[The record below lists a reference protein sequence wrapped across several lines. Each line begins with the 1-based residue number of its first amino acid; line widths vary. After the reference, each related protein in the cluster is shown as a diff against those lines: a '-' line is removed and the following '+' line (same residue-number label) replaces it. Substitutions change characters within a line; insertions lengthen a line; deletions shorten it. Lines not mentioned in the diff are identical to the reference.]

1 MILSRA
7 ESVLLL
13 VLVVVP
19 LAVGMRSFSWRR
31 RAGLVATC
39 WVATI
44 LVIGP
49 WVGYNLTRFEHPV
62 TISTGLDPTLKSSSC
77 DDAWFGP
84 GKGFWALSRIKGH
97 PRVARDLSSLG
108 LVYRQESI
116 DYIKAHLADVPGVP
130 LARERRTWG
139 WYRPDQIPNLDNI
152 ADGRPKVPARIGLW
166 TLWVLE
172 ATSIVGAV
180 ALRRRRVPISPFV
193 VLVTTVTITTAITF
207 GETRYRATAEPALVL
222 LAVAGMGWSWQ
233 QVRRQIRR
241 GPAAQGEPVPPVP
254 SVPSVP
260 SVSAVPSAPQT
271 LACEREVV
279 AAPDVR

>member
-1 MILSRA
+1 VILSRA

-193 VLVTTVTITTAITF
+193 VLVITVTITTAITF

-241 GPAAQGEPVPPVP
+241 GPAAHGEPVPPVP
-254 SVPSVP
+254 SV
-260 SVSAVPSAPQT
+260 SAVPSVPQT
-271 LACEREVV
+271 LVREREVV

>member
-1 MILSRA
+1 
-7 ESVLLL
+7 
-13 VLVVVP
+13 
-19 LAVGMRSFSWRR
+19 
-31 RAGLVATC
+31 
-39 WVATI
+39 
-44 LVIGP
+44 
-49 WVGYNLTRFEHPV
+49 
-62 TISTGLDPTLKSSSC
+62 
-77 DDAWFGP
+77 
-84 GKGFWALSRIKGH
+84 
-97 PRVARDLSSLG
+97 VARDLSSLG

-116 DYIKAHLADVPGVP
+116 DYIKAHLADVPGVV
-130 LARERRTWG
+130 LAREGRTWG

-172 ATSIVGAV
+172 ATSIVGAGV
-180 ALRRRRVPISPFV
+180 LRRRRVPISP
-193 VLVTTVTITTAITF
+193 LVALVITVTITTAITF

-254 SVPSVP
+254 SV
-260 SVSAVPSAPQT
+260 SAVPSAPQT